1 MADPEDPPAEADQRE
16 GDSSPNMDA
25 EQREGD
31 LTAPE
36 KHDEPQSAPY
46 AVEPSL
52 DESDQNNRSM
62 SDTDDRSPDDNQGD
76 KSNDNAP
83 DDTSSDGDSPDAR
96 SNCPDNKPDDT
107 DPEDNA
113 VEQDATDDAQDSS
126 QHEPADHDEGD
137 DEDDE
142 GDEGE
147 DDEGDEDEGT
157 DDDEGSAKP
166 LPPMEPASSMELMAA
181 YRQPA
186 TAGGERLP
194 WSWAT
199 LSPAERATSAT
210 LIDGFVESYNHT
222 WAISKE
228 QAVPPCWHRH
238 PALAH
243 DLAALAWAYY
253 QAYRDP
259 TATPDRALRFQA
271 ELLPFAKRMNR
282 WLGRKPGECRGGR
295 HADSWRD
302 AEGITSASRRSTS
315 ADTDAVTLLGEETF
329 GFVQQREAAD
339 GPIADA

>member
-16 GDSSPNMDA
+16 GDSSPNTDA

-31 LTAPE
+31 ATSPAE
-36 KHDEPQSAPY
+36 HHERQSAPD
-46 AVEPSL
+46 VVGPSL
-52 DESDQNNRSM
+52 EESDRNDGSA
-62 SDTDDRSPDDNQGD
+62 SDTDDRSPDDKQGD
-76 KSNDNAP
+76 NSNAHNAP
-83 DDTSSDGDSPDAR
+83 DDTSSDGDSPDAH
-96 SNCPDNKPDDT
+96 SNSPDNKPHDTDPDGTDPDGT

-113 VEQDATDDAQDSS
+113 VEQDATEDAEDSS
-126 QHEPADHDEGD
+126 RYEPADSDEGD
-137 DEDDE
+137 D
-142 GDEGE
+142 
-147 DDEGDEDEGT
+147 DEDEG
-157 DDDEGSAKP
+157 DGDGSAKP
-166 LPPMEPASSMELMAA
+166 LPPMEPASFMELMAA

-243 DLAALAWAYY
+243 DLAALTWAYY

-282 WLGRKPGECRGGR
+282 WLGRKPGECRAGR

-329 GFVQQREAAD
+329 GFVRQHAADD

>member
-52 DESDQNNRSM
+52 DENDQNNRSM

-142 GDEGE
+142 GE
-147 DDEGDEDEGT
+147 DDEDEGT
-157 DDDEGSAKP
+157 DDDDDEGSAKP